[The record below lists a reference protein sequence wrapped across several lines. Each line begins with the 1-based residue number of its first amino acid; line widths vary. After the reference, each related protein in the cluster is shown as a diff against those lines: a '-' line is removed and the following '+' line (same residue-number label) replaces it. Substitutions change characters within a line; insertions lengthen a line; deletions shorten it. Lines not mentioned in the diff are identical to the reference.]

1 MAAPMYDLVV
11 RGGLMADGSGGEP
24 VVADVAVIGE
34 LVTSYESAH
43 ALAHFFASPSI
54 IVDHARMHPGSLR
67 PPPAS
72 SRAPLAP
79 RQRTST
85 HKLSADM

>member
-1 MAAPMYDLVV
+1 MYDLVV

-54 IVDHARMHPGSLR
+54 IVDHMICTDAPRLT
-67 PPPAS
+67 PPAA

-79 RQRTST
+79 RQRKST